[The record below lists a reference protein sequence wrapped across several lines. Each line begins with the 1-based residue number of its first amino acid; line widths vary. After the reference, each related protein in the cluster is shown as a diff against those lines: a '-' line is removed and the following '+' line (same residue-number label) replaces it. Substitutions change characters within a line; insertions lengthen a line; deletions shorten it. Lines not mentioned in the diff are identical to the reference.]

1 MKKLVACLMFASL
14 VTVVS
19 APAQEHQHDAAPKK
33 AAETKAP
40 AKELKP
46 PADWKLRLDKPL
58 APGKEP
64 LSFVEMAPG
73 WHVTTNSSAAIL
85 YHPARSAKGS
95 FTIESEMFLFSTEHI
110 HEGYGV
116 IFGGSDLEGPNQAY
130 IYFLL
135 RGDGQF
141 IVKRRA
147 GDATETLVPWTP
159 STVILPMKPDANVKN
174 ALKVVVGAETIDFF
188 ANGEKLTS
196 LARKGIVTD
205 GVVGLRINHGINIH
219 VSSLKL
225 DGK

>member
-1 MKKLVACLMFASL
+1 MRKALVHL
-14 VTVVS
+14 VCVAVLGMV
-19 APAQEHQHDAAPKK
+19 AAVAQEHQHDAAPAKL
-33 AAETKAP
+33 AEAKAP
-40 AKELKP
+40 AKEVKP

-58 APGKEP
+58 APGKDP

-73 WHVTTNSSAAIL
+73 WHVTTSSSAAIR
-85 YHPARSAKGS
+85 YHPARMAKGY
-95 FTIESEMFLFSTEHI
+95 FTVESEMFLFSTEHL

-116 IFGGSDLEGPNQAY
+116 IIGGRDLEGPAQAY

-147 GDATETLVPWTP
+147 GDVTETLVPWTP
-159 STVILPMKPDANVKN
+159 SAAILAMKPDANVKN
-174 ALKVVVGAETIDFF
+174 AIKVVVGAETVDFY

-196 LARKGIVTD
+196 LPRKDIIADGI
-205 GVVGLRINHGINIH
+205 VGLRINHGINIH

-225 DGK
+225 DGT